1 MDRYRAIGAVALD
14 KAGTVMAV
22 VDIATGRGAARM
34 SMVRLYPIAFRQ
46 RWGDELE
53 AELRAAGWR
62 AWPGLLVGILDMWLH
77 PALWPA
83 ESRELR
89 RTRVAAMAI
98 AVTVA
103 GWLVAH
109 LITEQ
114 GSAGYA
120 RVLDGCALGVV
131 VGLGLAAPRPRLSW
145 RTFAAVWR
153 HAVRRLGAPVILG
166 AAVLLVVH
174 IGLADRASLPVRVV
188 VLTGWWTTWALGV
201 VQGCRILVHLE
212 PELFV
217 PPRPVRS
224 QWGVGVLAATTAVA
238 AATTLVFATASAHSP
253 GLATVAGFGLLG
265 STAVVAAALHDLRHV
280 PVGE

>member
-1 MDRYRAIGAVALD
+1 
-14 KAGTVMAV
+14 
-22 VDIATGRGAARM
+22 M
-34 SMVRLYPIAFRQ
+34 SIVRLYPVAFRQ

-53 AELRAAGWR
+53 AELRAVGWR
-62 AWPGLLVGILDMWLH
+62 AWPGLVVGILDMWLR

-83 ESRELR
+83 ESREVR

-109 LITEQ
+109 LTTEQ

-131 VGLGLAAPRPRLSW
+131 LGLGLAAPRPRLS
-145 RTFAAVWR
+145 RQAFSAVLR
-153 HAVRRLGAPVILG
+153 HAVHRLAAPAILG
-166 AAVLLVVH
+166 AVVLIAVH
-174 IGLADRASLPVRVV
+174 SGLADLASLPVRVV

-201 VQGCRILVHLE
+201 VQSCRILVHLE
-212 PELFV
+212 PELFL

-224 QWGVGVLAATTAVA
+224 QWAVGVLAAATAVA
-238 AATTLVFATASAHSP
+238 AATTLVFATAGAHSP
-253 GLATVAGFGLLG
+253 ALATVTGFGLLG
-265 STAVVAAALHDLRHV
+265 STAVVAAALHDLRHL
-280 PVGE
+280 PAGE